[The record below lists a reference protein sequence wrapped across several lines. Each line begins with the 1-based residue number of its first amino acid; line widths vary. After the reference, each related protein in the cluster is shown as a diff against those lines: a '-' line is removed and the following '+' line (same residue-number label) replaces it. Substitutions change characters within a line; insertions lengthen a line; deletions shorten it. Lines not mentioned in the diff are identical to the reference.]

1 MSIRVEDCLR
11 KITLPKQ
18 YFNDKFDIAEKF
30 REEAAEYLK
39 LLKLIDGS
47 EFEPDKADM
56 IRNGIEDVTDEIQ
69 KNVNSTASLH
79 AGEYAGHA
87 GFSQDSSAEQE
98 KHYLECR

>member
-1 MSIRVEDCLR
+1 MFENANIYNRNECLIQA
-11 KITLPKQ
+11 KNIVYHYGGK
-18 YFNDKFDIAEKF
+18 
-30 REEAAEYLK
+30 
-39 LLKLIDGS
+39 
-47 EFEPDKADM
+47 
-56 IRNGIEDVTDEIQ
+56 RNEEIQ